1 MSEENYKT
9 YYEMKATY
17 DNDKND
23 KKTTL
28 KKRTKHKY
36 PNGELYVNNWKQ
48 TDIITIDKIKNMKGI
63 CLSCNKPD
71 MKFIDKNGKIGA
83 YCDHE
88 NSCGYNFEI
97 EIPESVQYYDIT
109 ESLNENIEELKSKI
123 VRWKLNLLYNLDD
136 EDVVLNEFQKL
147 KGELDWNT
155 KILKKIK
162 KEHLKKD
169 VLTIEENGEKIPISR
184 KKLIEKYTKNINLQK
199 ENYKNILQNY
209 IKNDLKDNSI
219 KDAMILHET
228 IMNDIKKKRDIT
240 YELGNIEIITNKNE
254 KGEIE
259 NFTLY
264 KKIKNYKNLEHDIT
278 ESKD

>member
-63 CLSCNKPD
+63 CISCNKPD

-83 YCDHE
+83 YCDHG

-97 EIPESVQYYDIT
+97 EIPESMQYYDLT
-109 ESLNENIEELKSKI
+109 ESLNKNIEELKSKI

-155 KILKKIK
+155 KLLKKIK

-169 VLTIEENGEKIPISR
+169 VLTIEENGENIPISR

-219 KDAMILHET
+219 KDAMILHQT
-228 IMNDIKKKRDIT
+228 IMKDINKKRDIT
-240 YELGNIEIITNKNE
+240 FELGNIEIITNKNE

-264 KKIKNYKNLEHDIT
+264 KKIKNYKNLEHDVT
-278 ESKD
+278 ERED

>member
-63 CLSCNKPD
+63 CISCNKPD

-97 EIPESVQYYDIT
+97 EIPESAQYYDLT
-109 ESLNENIEELKSKI
+109 ESLNKNIEELKSNI
-123 VRWKLNLLYNLDD
+123 VTWKLNLLYNLDD

-155 KILKKIK
+155 KLLKKIK

-169 VLTIEENGEKIPISR
+169 VLTIEENGENIPISR

-219 KDAMILHET
+219 KDAMILHQT
-228 IMNDIKKKRDIT
+228 IMKDINKKRDIT
-240 YELGNIEIITNKNE
+240 FELGNIEIITNKNQ

-264 KKIKNYKNLEHDIT
+264 KKIKNYKNLEHELT
-278 ESKD
+278 EIED